1 MRRRPWVPFVARRWF
16 GSSARTGPSLAPATA
31 GIAVGVAAL
40 LCVIGVMNGF
50 QMGYIDAVLDLD
62 SYHVRIPSGDADA
75 ALAALPDA
83 VAAVPFVDLRTLVAN
98 RRGKAAALR
107 IKVLPDDALERD
119 RSLADRMEFR
129 SGGYGG
135 GIVIGSVLARQLD
148 LRVGDA
154 LSVLDVKS
162 DALEGITTAM
172 VELPVSGV
180 YHCGYFDYDAALA
193 FLPESAAGD
202 LGRGEARVVG
212 VKLRD
217 RYDDERAVAAL
228 AAAGYAGAESWRV
241 YNRAFF
247 GALRMEKSVMML
259 LVGLIFIVVGVNIFH
274 SMRKAVYGRVEDIAT
289 MKALGADSS
298 SVRRVFLLDG
308 AAAGAGGALI
318 GLVVGLL
325 VATNVNGVFDAV
337 EAVVA
342 AFYAAFGGSG
352 RGFEFFSPDLFYIGD
367 VPVRLSFPETLFITS
382 AGALAAVAAAWAASS
397 RVSRIMPSE
406 VLRDE

>member
-1 MRRRPWVPFVARRWF
+1 
-16 GSSARTGPSLAPATA
+16 
-31 GIAVGVAAL
+31 
-40 LCVIGVMNGF
+40 
-50 QMGYIDAVLDLD
+50 
-62 SYHVRIPSGDADA
+62 
-75 ALAALPDA
+75 
-83 VAAVPFVDLRTLVAN
+83 
-98 RRGKAAALR
+98 
-107 IKVLPDDALERD
+107 
-119 RSLADRMEFR
+119 
-129 SGGYGG
+129 
-135 GIVIGSVLARQLD
+135 
-148 LRVGDA
+148 
-154 LSVLDVKS
+154 
-162 DALEGITTAM
+162 
-172 VELPVSGV
+172 
-180 YHCGYFDYDAALA
+180 
-193 FLPESAAGD
+193 
-202 LGRGEARVVG
+202 
-212 VKLRD
+212 
-217 RYDDERAVAAL
+217 
-228 AAAGYAGAESWRV
+228 
-241 YNRAFF
+241 
-247 GALRMEKSVMML
+247 VMMM

>member
-1 MRRRPWVPFVARRWF
+1 MRRRPWILFVARRWF
-16 GSSARTGPSLAPATA
+16 GSGARTGPSLAPATA

-62 SYHVRIPSGDADA
+62 SYHVRLRDASA
-75 ALAALPDA
+75 EEALAALPDA
-83 VAAVPFVDLRTLVAN
+83 EAALPFVDLRTLAAN

-107 IKVLPDDALERD
+107 VKVLPDDALERD
-119 RSLADRMEFR
+119 RSLAERMAFR
-129 SGGYGG
+129 SGEYGG

-148 LRVGDA
+148 LRVGDT
-154 LSVLDVKS
+154 LSVLDVKA
-162 DALEGITTAM
+162 DELEGITTAM
-172 VELPVSGV
+172 VELRVSGV
-180 YHCGYFDYDAALA
+180 YHCGYFDYDASLA
-193 FLPESAAGD
+193 FLPESAAAG
-202 LGRGEARVVG
+202 LGGGEARVVG
-212 VKLRD
+212 IKLGD
-217 RYDDERAVAAL
+217 RYDDERAL
-228 AAAGYAGAESWRV
+228 SSLSAAGFDEAESWRV

-247 GALRMEKSVMML
+247 GALRMEKSVMLL

-289 MKALGADSS
+289 MKALGAGSS
-298 SVRRVFLLDG
+298 GVRRVFLLDG
-308 AAAGAGGALI
+308 AAAGVGGAVI

-337 EAVVA
+337 EALVA
-342 AFYAAFGGSG
+342 AVYGAFGGSG

-367 VPVRLSFPETLFITS
+367 VPVRLSFAETLFIAS